1 MGVLRLFQRSIATT
15 PRRLPVGTFTVDR
28 EGRVVISTIPSSF
41 PAAVIAEIGQHVTAA
56 FREAQQAEIP
66 LAELVIR
73 YSSLKVT
80 ARELRGG
87 AIVFL
92 APQTPISSK
101 P

>member
-1 MGVLRLFQRSIATT
+1 MKFFNKPVPPPQ
-15 PRRLPVGTFTVDR
+15 RLPSGTFTVDR
-28 EGRVVISTIPSSF
+28 AGRVVISTLSSAF
-41 PAAVIAEIGQHVTAA
+41 PAALVRELGQQITTTFH
-56 FREAQQAEIP
+56 EAQKADVP

-92 APQTPISSK
+92 SPQTPISSK
-101 P
+101 T

>member
-1 MGVLRLFQRSIATT
+1 MAVMNLFRKTA
-15 PRRLPVGTFTVDR
+15 PPLRRLPSGTFTVDR
-28 EGRVVISTIPSSF
+28 EGRVVISTLLSAF
-41 PAAVIAEIGQHVTAA
+41 PAAIVHELGQHVTQT
-56 FREAQQAEIP
+56 FREAQTAEVP

-92 APQTPISSK
+92 TPQTPISPK
-101 P
+101 T